1 MTSRTLFP
9 NIYNRR
15 IDTFNASICLGRS
28 VGRIDGRTSMRVG
41 VDNGA
46 KMAYWLEA
54 APACVGRKVG
64 WAIGCCSHLNGYNCR

>member
-15 IDTFNASICLGRS
+15 IDTLNASVCLGQS

-46 KMAYWLEA
+46 SRRRRIGWRRRQ
-54 APACVGRKVG
+54 PASGVRWGGRLGVVR
-64 WAIGCCSHLNGYNCR
+64 I